1 MFTIKTD
8 DLTHPAV
15 QALVAYHISG
25 MLQQSPPESSHALD
39 VQKLRNPTVTFWSVW
54 EGEQLAGIGALK
66 LLDDKHGE
74 LKSMRTAPNYLRRGV
89 ASLILRHILQ
99 VAHDRC
105 LHRLAPN
112 YLRRGVASLI
122 LRHIL
127 QVAHDRCLHRL
138 SLETGTQAGFTACHQ
153 LYLKH
158 GFVDCEPFADYQLDP
173 HSRFLSLTLC
183 EDNELL

>member
-99 VAHDRC
+99 VA
-105 LHRLAPN
+105 
-112 YLRRGVASLI
+112 
-122 LRHIL
+122 
-127 QVAHDRCLHRL
+127 QDRCLHRL
-138 SLETGTQAGFTACHQ
+138 SLETGDR
-153 LYLKH
+153 KS
-158 GFVDCEPFADYQLDP
+158 VV
-173 HSRFLSLTLC
+173 
-183 EDNELL
+183 

>member
-105 LHRLAPN
+105 LHRL
-112 YLRRGVASLI
+112 R
-122 LRHIL
+122 
-127 QVAHDRCLHRL
+127 
-138 SLETGTQAGFTACHQ
+138 LETGTQAGFTACHQ

-183 EDNELL
+183 ENNELP

>member
-1 MFTIKTD
+1 M
-8 DLTHPAV
+8 
-15 QALVAYHISG
+15 
-25 MLQQSPPESSHALD
+25 
-39 VQKLRNPTVTFWSVW
+39 QKLRNPTVTFWSVW

-105 LHRLAPN
+105 LHRL
-112 YLRRGVASLI
+112 
-122 LRHIL
+122 
-127 QVAHDRCLHRL
+127 

-153 LYLKH
+153 LYLKLVSLIANRLLIINLIH
-158 GFVDCEPFADYQLDP
+158 TVDFC
-173 HSRFLSLTLC
+173 H
-183 EDNELL
+183 

>member
-1 MFTIKTD
+1 M
-8 DLTHPAV
+8 

-105 LHRLAPN
+105 LHRL
-112 YLRRGVASLI
+112 
-122 LRHIL
+122 
-127 QVAHDRCLHRL
+127 

-158 GFVDCEPFADYQLDP
+158 GF
-173 HSRFLSLTLC
+173 R
-183 EDNELL
+183 

>member
-1 MFTIKTD
+1 M
-8 DLTHPAV
+8 
-15 QALVAYHISG
+15 AYHISG

-99 VAHDRC
+99 VA
-105 LHRLAPN
+105 
-112 YLRRGVASLI
+112 
-122 LRHIL
+122 
-127 QVAHDRCLHRL
+127 QDRCLHRL

-153 LYLKH
+153 RYLKH
-158 GFVDCEPFADYQLDP
+158 GFVDCEPFADYRFDP

-183 EDNELL
+183 ENNELP

>member
-25 MLQQSPPESSHALD
+25 MLQQSPPESCHALD
-39 VQKLRNPTVTFWSVW
+39 VQKLRNPAVTFWSVW

-105 LHRLAPN
+105 LHRL
-112 YLRRGVASLI
+112 
-122 LRHIL
+122 
-127 QVAHDRCLHRL
+127 

-153 LYLKH
+153 LYLNH

-183 EDNELL
+183 ENNELP

>member
-39 VQKLRNPTVTFWSVW
+39 VQKLRNPAVTFWSVW

-89 ASLILRHILQ
+89 ASLILRHILL
-99 VAHDRC
+99 VAHD
-105 LHRLAPN
+105 
-112 YLRRGVASLI
+112 S
-122 LRHIL
+122 
-127 QVAHDRCLHRL
+127 CLHRL
-138 SLETGTQAGFTACHQ
+138 SLEKGRQAGFTACHQ
-153 LYLKH
+153 LYLNH

-183 EDNELL
+183 ENNELP

>member
-1 MFTIKTD
+1 M
-8 DLTHPAV
+8 
-15 QALVAYHISG
+15 G
-25 MLQQSPPESSHALD
+25 R
-39 VQKLRNPTVTFWSVW
+39 RN
-54 EGEQLAGIGALK
+54 QLAGIGALK

-105 LHRLAPN
+105 LHRL
-112 YLRRGVASLI
+112 
-122 LRHIL
+122 
-127 QVAHDRCLHRL
+127 

-153 LYLKH
+153 LYLNH

-183 EDNELL
+183 ENNELP

>member
-89 ASLILRHILQ
+89 ASLILRHILP
-99 VAHDRC
+99 C
-105 LHRLAPN
+105 LLYTSDAADD
-112 YLRRGVASLI
+112 LLCVVLGCRRIIKKKKKA
-122 LRHIL
+122 
-127 QVAHDRCLHRL
+127 
-138 SLETGTQAGFTACHQ
+138 
-153 LYLKH
+153 
-158 GFVDCEPFADYQLDP
+158 
-173 HSRFLSLTLC
+173 
-183 EDNELL
+183 